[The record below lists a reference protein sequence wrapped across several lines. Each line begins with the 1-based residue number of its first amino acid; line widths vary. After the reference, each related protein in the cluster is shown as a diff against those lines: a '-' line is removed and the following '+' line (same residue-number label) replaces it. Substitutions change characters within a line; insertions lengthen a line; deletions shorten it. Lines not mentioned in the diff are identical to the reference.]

1 MNIKMTLKPNKRRN
15 EAKFP
20 FTMKRIA
27 ALVAPTL
34 RTVDEYS
41 DTVATGLHL
50 CVYRSGRKVFHM
62 RYSIDM
68 RKGSKKI
75 GEFPG
80 TDLDMARKAA
90 HEIRSLID
98 QGIDPKAQTAVAPA
112 EVLFGDFF
120 LDIYLPHAK
129 EHKRSYSSDES
140 KYRVHLKDRFGDI
153 PFSQLTQAE
162 IQSFLIDFSKTHRPA
177 TRNRMA
183 MLLRSICNH
192 AVDHGILETNPCKK
206 IKQLPENNVRKDY
219 FQKNQIAPFL
229 TALRNDANTVMAS
242 AIELIYFTGM
252 RRNEALQ
259 AEWKHFDSTLMQL
272 HLPKT
277 KNGKERDVPLSAPA
291 LAVIERMKSHRSGP
305 YIFPGED
312 PSKPVN
318 NPTKCLKRVLK
329 AAGINDKFC
338 IHSLRHNFAS
348 QALMNGVPIYDVQE
362 LLGHSNSAS
371 TQRYAH
377 LSQKHLHDR
386 TNAIAEF
393 MEGEAK

>member
-1 MNIKMTLKPNKRRN
+1 MAIKPNKRRN

-34 RTVDEYS
+34 RPVDEYS

-62 RYSIDM
+62 RYSVDM
-68 RKGSKKI
+68 KKGSKKI

-112 EVLFGDFF
+112 ELLFGDFVSH
-120 LDIYLPHAK
+120 IYLPYAK

-140 KYRVHLKDRFGDI
+140 KYRVHLKDKFGDI
-153 PFSQLTQAE
+153 PFSHLTQAD
-162 IQSFLIDFSKTHRPA
+162 IQRFLMEFSKTHRPA

-192 AVDHGILETNPCKK
+192 AVEHGVIETNPCQK
-206 IKQLPENNVRKDY
+206 IKQLAENNVRKDY
-219 FQKNQIAPFL
+219 LRPNQIVPFL
-229 TALRNDANTVMAS
+229 KALRNDSNRVMAS
-242 AIELIYFTGM
+242 AIEFIYFTGM
-252 RRNEALQ
+252 RRNEALR
-259 AEWKHFDSTLMQL
+259 AEWKHFDSALKQL

-277 KNGKERDVPLSAPA
+277 KNGKERYVPLSGPA
-291 LAVIERMKSHRSGP
+291 IAVIERMKARRSGP
-305 YIFPGED
+305 YLFPGDD
-312 PSKPVN
+312 PTKPVS

-329 AAGINDKFC
+329 EAGISDKFC
-338 IHSLRHNFAS
+338 IHSLRHNWAS
-348 QALMNGVPIYDVQE
+348 HAVMNGVPMYDIKE
-362 LLGHSNSAS
+362 LLGHSNIAS

-377 LSQKHLHDR
+377 LSQQHLHDR
-386 TNAIAEF
+386 TNAIALL
-393 MEGEAK
+393 MEGEKE